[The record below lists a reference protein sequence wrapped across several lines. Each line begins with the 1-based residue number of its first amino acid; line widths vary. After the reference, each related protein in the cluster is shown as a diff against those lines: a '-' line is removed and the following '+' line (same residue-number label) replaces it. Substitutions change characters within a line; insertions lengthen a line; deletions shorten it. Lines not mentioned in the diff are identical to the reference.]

1 MFEPPEGGGESA
13 QFTPEPQSSDSDV
26 GRYEIIRLYRFAFSL
41 FSW

>member
-13 QFTPEPQSSDSDV
+13 QFTPEPQSSDV